1 MKFTKLCTNIACRSV
16 LQRDTFYCYTT
27 STFQSLHFT
36 FTVKKTELVLQLLQ
50 EYSLKQIFVLLLRWW
65 MCVLLPPFMCA
76 RVCLLKVE
84 AETWQWLIAWLRS
97 NKHSLIKSSDSVK
110 VYVSWESRGWTL
122 CVNFHY
128 YSTLITAA
136 CLSCK
141 CEWYEMQLL
150 LQLLGVNKNNFTIMA
165 IFKDPFGRKCKRVTL
180 NGWFC
185 ITVFHSQ
192 TQCFVCLFFHPWFI
206 SVVPKTGH
214 NLG

>member
-1 MKFTKLCTNIACRSV
+1 
-16 LQRDTFYCYTT
+16 
-27 STFQSLHFT
+27 
-36 FTVKKTELVLQLLQ
+36 
-50 EYSLKQIFVLLLRWW
+50 
-65 MCVLLPPFMCA
+65 MCA

-128 YSTLITAA
+128 YSALITAA

-141 CEWYEMQLL
+141 CERYEIQLL
-150 LQLLGVNKNNFTIMA
+150 LQLLGVNKNNFTIME

-180 NGWFC
+180 NGRFC

-192 TQCFVCLFFHPWFI
+192 TQCFVLGGFFIPGSFQLFLR
-206 SVVPKTGH
+206 
-214 NLG
+214 LGTTWVRVTNDAILSWDVACCW